1 MKLPSLDYIFQWTEV
16 PGKVNNPP
24 RPLAYP
30 MPSAGDKPR
39 SNAGDGAIRDAEQT
53 PPVQPGAAT
62 SPHARSHE
70 SSVVEDARFVLPE
83 FDCCPQPPAL
93 TSTLVNTLRHVTDT
107 GTLAASDCIMKP
119 RLAAGEANRLVSFRP
134 KSRGRDTQLGKRAHP
149 VVVRNLRG
157 YVFLFAWRARP
168 PHCTHNQRYRCPNNT
183 RINARVLFLLSLVR
197 SLHRTP
203 CETLT

>member
-1 MKLPSLDYIFQWTEV
+1 MAPLSYEKAIMKLPSLDYIFQWTDV

-39 SNAGDGAIRDAEQT
+39 SNAGDGAIRDAEQ
-53 PPVQPGAAT
+53 PRPVQPGAAT

-83 FDCCPQPPAL
+83 FDCCPHPPAL
-93 TSTLVNTLRHVTDT
+93 TPALVSTLRHVTDT

-119 RLAAGEANRLVSFRP
+119 HLAAGEANRLVSFCRNQEAGI
-134 KSRGRDTQLGKRAHP
+134 SRGKRAHLIALSLETY
-149 VVVRNLRG
+149 VV
-157 YVFLFAWRARP
+157 LFSLPPRVTNVTGVLIPAYCFFSPPYAHFTGSRAR
-168 PHCTHNQRYRCPNNT
+168 
-183 RINARVLFLLSLVR
+183 L
-197 SLHRTP
+197 
-203 CETLT
+203 